1 MFGFFR
7 LVLIL
12 FVGLTLV
19 YLAVSLYSREVRRA
33 KLRRRWQ
40 QKGLT
45 GDRAAFIQRGLRQ
58 YDRSFRRKLILLVY
72 IIPLGALMLLVYVI
86 NFM

>member
-1 MFGFFR
+1 M
-7 LVLIL
+7 
-12 FVGLTLV
+12 
-19 YLAVSLYSREVRRA
+19 RRA